1 MVLKVQILCFILLS
15 GLHWNIT
22 KQEFYSVLKEDRI
35 QKINQ
40 MIQKVEKQNAN
51 ASLKNA
57 YKGALLMKKAGI
69 LEGSPGRKMEVF
81 KQGSAL
87 LEKEIDKHPNNVEYR
102 FLRLSIQE
110 NAPKILRYYK
120 NIKADKTLIANK
132 YSGLDKELKIVIK
145 AYTRK
150 SKYLATNDLK

>member
-1 MVLKVQILCFILLS
+1 MLRGSAQLGIGMALGVIAAPLLKRLLS
-15 GLHWNIT
+15 RSW
-22 KQEFYSVLKEDRI
+22 
-35 QKINQ
+35 
-40 MIQKVEKQNAN
+40 
-51 ASLKNA
+51 
-57 YKGALLMKKAGI
+57 
-69 LEGSPGRKMEVF
+69 
-81 KQGSAL
+81 
-87 LEKEIDKHPNNVEYR
+87 YR